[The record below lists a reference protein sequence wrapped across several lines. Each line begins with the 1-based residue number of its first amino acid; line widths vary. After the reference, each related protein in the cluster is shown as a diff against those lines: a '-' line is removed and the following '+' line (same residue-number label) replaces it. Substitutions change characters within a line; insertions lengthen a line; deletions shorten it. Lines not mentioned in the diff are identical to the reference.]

1 MDESVEI
8 NVEEAKNENSNMAA
22 ASSIL
27 GAIKRFIG
35 AFVISDEEKLQ
46 AGISSDNLNGSQ
58 DAGQV
63 SEQSDSPVG
72 FSSRGRRVT

>member
-8 NVEEAKNENSNMAA
+8 NVVDITNESSNMAA
-22 ASSIL
+22 ASSVL

-35 AFVISDEEKLQ
+35 AFVLSDEEKLQ
-46 AGISSDNLNGSQ
+46 AGIDVDNFHGSQ

-63 SEQSDSPVG
+63 SEQAEFASW
-72 FSSRGRRVT
+72 FSVQGDEG